1 MTTQIKGNATSTFG
15 GNIDVTG
22 NVVTDAPAFH
32 AYQST
37 QQTGISNAVF
47 TKVNLQTEDFDTDNC
62 FDNVTNYRFTPTVA
76 GYYQINATAQGVNAA
91 SSVGSSFL
99 SIYKNGSRHRES
111 VINTATTAG
120 IARTFPSVS
129 GLVYANGTTDYFEL
143 YVYADGMPS
152 TYSLNS
158 STATHR
164 TTFSAV
170 LVRAV

>member
-1 MTTQIKGNATSTFG
+1 MVTAIKGNATSTFG
-15 GNIDVTG
+15 GNVDVTG

-37 QQTGISNAVF
+37 QQTGIANLTF
-47 TKVNLQTEDFDTDNC
+47 TKVNLQTEDFDLTSD
-62 FDNVTNYRFTPTVA
+62 FDTSLSRFTPSVA

-91 SSVGSSFL
+91 LSAGSSFL
-99 SIYKNGSRHRES
+99 CIYKNGSRHRES
-111 VINTATTAG
+111 LINTATTSG

-158 STATHR
+158 ATATHR